1 MKAYE
6 FNSKISPEGKLEC
19 PQDILEK
26 LSPSEEVKVIL
37 IVNEDS
43 SREKIEKDNW
53 LQLAAEQFF
62 ADSSEEDEIYNQ
74 NPSR

>member
-1 MKAYE
+1 MKTYE
-6 FNSKISPEGKLEC
+6 FNSKISPEGQLEC

-53 LQLAAEQFF
+53 LHLAAEQFF
-62 ADSSEEDEIYNQ
+62 ADYSEEDEIYNQ
-74 NPSR
+74 I